1 VRKYLGVLMAVAALG
16 VMSWAQGPEPSQVPV
31 QPPAQLP
38 APDQAPAPTPTPSA
52 PTPTATVPAPPP
64 AYPRFELFAGGSYA
78 ESGFFNAGHWAGLP
92 GWDASID
99 ANVTRWLGFIAEG
112 GEFFG
117 TSKIPTAVPTPF
129 PTCPPFCPNTSPTFN
144 VTTREYNFLFGVQF
158 ARRKWDRWTPIGELL
173 YGHGGTRGEVTAQ
186 GQGFSEVGSGRSI
199 VAGAGIDRRLNQR
212 FSLRIKADYLETG
225 AFKQKQDNFRFS
237 VGIVIRNVHKKKRKL
252 EDETEPEP

>member
-1 VRKYLGVLMAVAALG
+1 MCIRGRLTAAWFIPRSRELAAISSFTTIRFLENVYAINGRCLPKILGVVERRSSYATGYWQLGTAFPFQGGFVRKYLGVLMAVAALG
-16 VMSWAQGPEPSQVPV
+16 VMSYATRPEPSQVPV

-52 PTPTATVPAPPP
+52 PTPTAPVPAPPP

-117 TSKIPTAVPTPF
+117 TSKIPTAVPPPF
-129 PTCPPFCPNTSPTFN
+129 PTCS
-144 VTTREYNFLFGVQF
+144 
-158 ARRKWDRWTPIGELL
+158 
-173 YGHGGTRGEVTAQ
+173 
-186 GQGFSEVGSGRSI
+186 
-199 VAGAGIDRRLNQR
+199 
-212 FSLRIKADYLETG
+212 
-225 AFKQKQDNFRFS
+225 
-237 VGIVIRNVHKKKRKL
+237 
-252 EDETEPEP
+252 